1 MLLGPDPLVAKAA
14 RAEADHGADLVQLER
29 EGRQRVDRA
38 VNERLEAHLP
48 DGDPLARVEHIR
60 EPLAEAGDTPVDA
73 AIVRESV
80 EFDAHSRVI
89 VGGAPEQ
96 RHGLVGTTGARS
108 SIRL

>member
-1 MLLGPDPLVAKAA
+1 M
-14 RAEADHGADLVQLER
+14 
-29 EGRQRVDRA
+29 DRA
-38 VNERLEAHLP
+38 VSERLEAHLP

-96 RHGLVGTTGARS
+96 RHDSLVPPPPARPCGFDTPDGPGLGYAPICRTSVATRS
-108 SIRL
+108 WPGVLSFL